1 MGRRTVCWS
10 SMPLPLISPP
20 LNPPTYVLTRT
31 FQVGAIP
38 RLGLRSLCMQDAPV
52 GVRFGDYV
60 SVFSSGQTVA
70 ATFDRGLMYARGYAI
85 GSEHKAKG
93 VSVVLGP
100 VAGPLGRHPEGGRN
114 WEGFSPDPYLS
125 MFPRCT

>member
-1 MGRRTVCWS
+1 VRWTS
-10 SMPLPLISPP
+10 TILLH
-20 LNPPTYVLTRT
+20 VLGFSLTIH
-31 FQVGAIP
+31 QVGAIP

-85 GSEHKAKG
+85 GAEHKAKG

-125 MFPRCT
+125 E

>member
-1 MGRRTVCWS
+1 
-10 SMPLPLISPP
+10 
-20 LNPPTYVLTRT
+20 
-31 FQVGAIP
+31 
-38 RLGLRSLCMQDAPV
+38 MQDAPV
-52 GVRFGDYV
+52 GVRFADYV
-60 SVFSSGQTVA
+60 SVFSSGQSVA

-85 GSEHKAKG
+85 GAEHKAKG

-125 MFPRCT
+125 KFIFGRDTLDNC